1 MPLAQAGV
9 NLLAL
14 SAPVS
19 DGARGVIRLLV
30 ANRELA
36 EKALSKAGYSFA
48 VEEVIFVE
56 LKNCPGA
63 LAKLVEKLARDSIN
77 VRYAYAT
84 AHTKAQ
90 VTAAVIAVAEQDLG
104 RALERL
110 GQGRSQCSVLGSPR
124 RSVKTSG
131 SVARQAT
138 VSR

>member
-1 MPLAQAGV
+1 MTLAQAGV

-48 VEEVIFVE
+48 VAVEEVIFVE
-56 LKNCPGA
+56 LKNRPGA

-77 VRYAYAT
+77 VRYVYAT

-110 GQGRSQCSVLGSPR
+110 G
-124 RSVKTSG
+124 
-131 SVARQAT
+131 
-138 VSR
+138 